1 MNRFIVFRFNTILIR
16 LCIVA
21 MCLLPI
27 VCKANPT
34 DTIIDDSECKWCL
47 VGSTYALKVGDEIV
61 IAASDYDFAIDT
73 THNDNKR
80 GQASITR
87 DSNTITFGEDVQ
99 IFTLQSGTTDG
110 TLAFYTGRGYL
121 YAESNSSNHLKT
133 EAHVDDTGNSNWKIS
148 ISNNIATIIAQGNKT
163 HNVMQYFQ
171 DAEHSHYYFTC
182 YNAALHNSLAIYKKV
197 CPRNVDEAGY
207 AISVSNSIVHGQV
220 SVSTPQAPAGTQVSL
235 TAIPQA
241 EYIFDSWLV
250 VDELGTSIPVS
261 DNSFIMPESDVVIF
275 ATFKKDSRYKW
286 ILVTDADSL
295 KVGDKVVIA
304 AYDFDYAISTTQ
316 NSSTRG
322 QASIIRDGNGI
333 LFDDDVQVLT
343 LQQGTAEGTFAFYTG
358 TGYLYAGSG
367 SSNQLKTEA
376 NMDANG
382 NTNWNISISND
393 IASIVAQGNHS
404 HNKMQ
409 YYHDPTHYYFACYL
423 EHTQSALAIY
433 KQYGPSNTPE
443 INYSVTYYGFTTICD
458 GNPATAKYQ
467 QGATHT
473 IPSCTS
479 LTDPKGLGRT
489 FNGTWNTHPNGT
501 GISYAP
507 GDSFTVTE
515 NVTLYAQWS
524 MNVTNDI
531 TLPNNVIDMSSTD
544 IIVYGGTTLSL
555 PAEGT
560 ITIHSLTLKGGIQS
574 NGQYA
579 MPNVYIPK
587 KATLVRNQPNII
599 LDLVVNNQSFYSFAV
614 PFAIENSDNNIHY
627 LDPILKNAAKYGTH
641 FCIYTYDGALRA
653 ESGIQDNNWV
663 AIPRGTTLQ
672 PGTGYI
678 ISAVPAG
685 GQDTTTIRITLPAID
700 NAWTAEGE
708 QTTVNNVKRHE
719 VSVKA
724 HTGTAAN
731 AELHHAGWNYIANPY
746 MAHFAGSNISKKV
759 SYATIPAPNFAY
771 YTQAPLSEVILS
783 PLYGFFVQVDS
794 NSKISFSADG
804 RQQLPKSLRA
814 VTIDDL
820 HATITIQGDSLSDKT
835 SIIVGNDYITDYEIG
850 ADLEKMFGY
859 GNTTSIYTLS
869 HNIRLAYNALPY
881 ADATQSIPLGF
892 NAPQTGEYT
901 ISISHIT
908 NLPNSTQL
916 LLYDR
921 ATQTTTNLL
930 HMDYTFLTSKGLYD
944 NRFIIYLATED
955 SCPTYISNNHLSSN
969 QEIKKIIHHNT
980 LYIIHNGHLYNSA
993 GQLIKH
999 NERN

>member
-1 MNRFIVFRFNTILIR
+1 MKRFIVFRFNTQFIR
-16 LCIVA
+16 LA
-21 MCLLPI
+21 I
-27 VCKANPT
+27 VCIMLLSAIGQAYAA
-34 DTIIDDSECKWCL
+34 DAIIDDSECTWRL
-47 VGSTYALKVGDEIV
+47 VSSTYALKVGDEVV

-87 DSNTITFGEDVQ
+87 DGNAITFGEDVQ
-99 IFTLQSGTTDG
+99 IFTLQSGTANG

-133 EAHVDDTGNSNWKIS
+133 KANVDGEGNSNWLVS

-163 HNVMQYFQ
+163 HNVIQYFQ
-171 DAEHSHYYFTC
+171 DTEQSNCYFTC
-182 YNAALHNSLAIYKKV
+182 YNAALHHTLAIYKKV
-197 CPRNVDEAGY
+197 CPRSVGDAGY
-207 AISVSNSIVHGQV
+207 AISVSNDIVHGQV
-220 SVSTPQAPAGTQVSL
+220 SVSTPQAPAGTQVTL
-235 TAIPQA
+235 TATPQT
-241 EYIFDSWLV
+241 EYVFDSWLV
-250 VDELGTSIPVS
+250 VDELGTSIPVT
-261 DNSFIMPESDVVIF
+261 NNAFIMPESDVVIF

-316 NSSTRG
+316 NNSTRG
-322 QASIIRDGNGI
+322 QATIIRDGNGI
-333 LFDDDVQVLT
+333 LFDDDVQVFT

-358 TGYLYAGSG
+358 TGYLYAGSS

-376 NMDANG
+376 NMDAHG
-382 NTNWNISISND
+382 NSNWNISISND
-393 IASIVAQGNHS
+393 IATIVAQGNHS
-404 HNKMQ
+404 HNTMQ
-409 YYHDPTHYYFACYL
+409 YYHDPTHYHFACYL
-423 EHTQSALAIY
+423 EHTQSSLAIY
-433 KQYGPSNTPE
+433 KQYTPDYTPE
-443 INYSVTYYGFTTICD
+443 INYSVTYYGFTTMCD

-467 QGATHT
+467 KGATHT
-473 IPSCTS
+473 IPTCTS
-479 LTDPKGLGRT
+479 LADPKGLERT

-501 GISYAP
+501 GMSYTP

-524 MNVTNDI
+524 MNVTNNI

-544 IIVYGGTTLSL
+544 VVVYGGTTLSL
-555 PAEGT
+555 PEEGT
-560 ITIHSLTLKGGIQS
+560 ITIRSLTLKAGIQS
-574 NGQYA
+574 YGQYA
-579 MPNVYIPK
+579 MPTVYIPK
-587 KATLVRNQPNII
+587 KANLVRNQPNII

-614 PFAIENSDNNIHY
+614 PFAVENTDNNIHY
-627 LDPILKNAAKYGTH
+627 LNPILKNAAKYGTH

-653 ESGIQDNNWV
+653 QSGVQDNNWV

-685 GQDTTTIRITLPAID
+685 GQDTTTIRITLPDID

-708 QTTVNNVKRHE
+708 QASVNNVKRHE

-724 HTGTAAN
+724 HTGAAAE

-746 MAHFAGSNISKKV
+746 MAHFEGNKISDKV

-771 YTQAPLSEVILS
+771 YTQTPLSEATLS
-783 PLYGFFVQVDS
+783 PLYGFFVQVES

-814 VTIDDL
+814 VAANDL
-820 HATITIQGDSLSDKT
+820 HATITIQGNNQSDKT
-835 SIIVGNDYITDYEIG
+835 GIIVGNDYITDYEIG

-869 HNIRLAYNALPY
+869 HNIRMAYNALPY

-892 NAPQTGEYT
+892 NAPKAGEYT
-901 ISISHIT
+901 ISLSHIT
-908 NLPNSTQL
+908 NLTNNAL
-916 LLYDR
+916 LLHDR
-921 ATQTTTNLL
+921 TTQTTTNLL
-930 HMDYTFLTSKGLYD
+930 HMDYTFQATKGQYD
-944 NRFIIYLATED
+944 SRFVIYLAAED
-955 SCPTYISNNHLSSN
+955 NCPTHISNSHLSTK
-969 QEIKKIIHHNT
+969 QTTQKIIHNNK
-980 LYIIHNGHLYNSA
+980 LYIIHNGQLYNNA

-999 NERN
+999 NAGY